1 VTTSRLRDAY
11 RYCNW
16 ITHRHYEN
24 FPVASWL
31 LPKKIQPHV
40 AAVYA
45 FARSADDFAD
55 EARYEG
61 RSLELLEQWRQA
73 LRGCNNGTRDEG
85 RGTLSSHPIF
95 VALADTIH
103 RHDLPVQLLDDLL
116 SAFRMDVT
124 KRRYS
129 DWEDLLT
136 YCRYSANPVGRLV
149 LALFGIRDPQ
159 LYEYSDH
166 ICTALQLA
174 NHWQDLGIDVARDM
188 VYVPKTLMDQHGV
201 TEKELLQAGQ
211 SPSGTVPGGGA
222 FRSLMKDLVRRARLL
237 FDAGEP
243 LVKALRGGLQ
253 FEIKFTLAGGRAI
266 LDRIEA
272 ADYDVFRHRPA
283 LSSWSKLQ
291 LLTHAL
297 VSR

>member
-1 VTTSRLRDAY
+1 MTSLQEAY

-16 ITHRHYEN
+16 ITHHHYEN

-31 LPKKIQPHV
+31 LPKKLRPHV

-55 EARYEG
+55 EARYQE
-61 RSLELLEQWRQA
+61 RSLELLDLWKRTLWA
-73 LRGCNNGTRDEG
+73 CTNGAG
-85 RGTLSSHPIF
+85 QGLANGLSTHPIF
-95 VALADTIH
+95 LALADTVS

-149 LALFGIRDPQ
+149 LLLFGIRDPQ
-159 LYEYSDH
+159 LHAYSDR

-174 NHWQDLGIDVARDM
+174 NHWQDLRIDVDRDIL
-188 VYVPKTLMDQHGV
+188 YIPKTLLEQHGV
-201 TEKELLQAGQ
+201 GERELKDWKNQV
-211 SPSGTVPGGGA
+211 PSAP
-222 FRSLMKDLVRRARLL
+222 FRSLMKDLVERSRIL
-237 FDAGEP
+237 FDEGEKLIP
-243 LVKALRGGLQ
+243 ALSGGLK
-253 FEIKFTLAGGRAI
+253 FEIKFTLLGGRSI
-266 LDRIEA
+266 LDQVVA
-272 ADYDVFRHRPA
+272 ADYDVFRHRPV
-283 LSSWSKLQ
+283 LSSRTKFQ
-291 LLTHAL
+291 LLAHAFS
-297 VSR
+297 SR